1 MSFSFRPLPR
11 LLALLLLL
19 IIPALSLAAES
30 NPRLL
35 LDKMVH
41 SFRELNYQGSFT
53 FQRADSI
60 ESLRIA
66 HAVIDGEEYE
76 RLEYMDGDKREIIRR
91 GHNLDC
97 VHLGHQLVHF
107 YQYQKNLKITAQES
121 NSLDDY
127 YRFTVD
133 GMDRVAGRSAINLII
148 SPRDT
153 HRFGYRLSLDKTSGL
168 LLRSEL
174 IGSEGKVL
182 ERFQFVEI
190 TLNPDLAKEHFVRA
204 EASYHPRHDAPVA
217 AKQAAMAKDK
227 SWEVQWL
234 PGGFTSTSPNPNA
247 ISGDDIATFTDG
259 MTVFSVFLERNSGK
273 VNLSH
278 TIEGHAQKGATT
290 AYSRI
295 LILSGEP
302 HRVTVVGEI
311 PAKTAQQIAR
321 STVLVP

>member
-1 MSFSFRPLPR
+1 MSFLSR
-11 LLALLLLL
+11 LSLLLLL
-19 IIPALSLAAES
+19 LTPALGQTAES

-35 LDKMVH
+35 LDKMSH
-41 SFRELNYQGSFT
+41 SFRELNYQGTFS
-53 FQRADSI
+53 FQRADTI

-97 VHLGHQLVHF
+97 VHPGHQLVRF
-107 YQYQKNLKITAQES
+107 YQHQKNLKTTAQDP

-127 YRFTVD
+127 YRFSIE
-133 GMDRVAGRSAINLII
+133 GMDRVAGRSAINLSI

-153 HRFGYRLSLDKTSGL
+153 HRFGYRLSLDEASGL
-168 LLRSEL
+168 ILRSEL
-174 IGSEGKVL
+174 IGPEGKVL

-190 TLNPDLAKEHFVRA
+190 NLNA
-204 EASYHPRHDAPVA
+204 ELTKADFAGAEESYHPPHDAPTVTM
-217 AKQAAMAKDK
+217 QATVAKDR
-227 SWEVQWL
+227 SWKVQWL
-234 PGGFTSTSPNPNA
+234 PGGFTSTAANQDVIAQN
-247 ISGDDIATFTDG
+247 DMATFTDG

-273 VNLSH
+273 VKLSQ
-278 TIEGHAQKGATT
+278 TIEGHAQQGATT

-295 LILSGEP
+295 LALSGHP

-321 STVLVP
+321 SIVLVNP